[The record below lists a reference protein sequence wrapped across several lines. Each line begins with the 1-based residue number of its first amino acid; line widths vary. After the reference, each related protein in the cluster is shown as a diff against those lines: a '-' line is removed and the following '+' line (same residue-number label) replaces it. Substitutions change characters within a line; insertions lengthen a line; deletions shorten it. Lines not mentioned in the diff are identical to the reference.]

1 MNRLFDIFFSGL
13 GLVIS
18 TPFFIVVSVL
28 IKADSPGP
36 VFFLQE
42 RVGKNGKPF
51 RLVKFRSMRING
63 QPGEAL
69 LTVGEDVRITRI
81 GRFLR
86 KYKLDE
92 LPQLYNVLVGDMSM
106 VGPRPE
112 VKKYVDYYTE
122 EQRTVLSVRPGI
134 TDMASIAY
142 KNENEILK
150 LQPNPEQY
158 YIEHIMPEKI
168 RLNQIFLS
176 NPGPASYFR
185 IIFLTVKSVFMS

>member
-1 MNRLFDIFFSGL
+1 MNRLFDIFFSVL

-42 RVGKNGKPF
+42 RVGKGGKSF
-51 RLVKFRSMRING
+51 RLVKFRSMRRNG
-63 QPGEAL
+63 QTGESL
-69 LTVGEDVRITRI
+69 LTVGEDARITRI

-112 VKKYVDYYTE
+112 VKKYVDCYTE
-122 EQRTVLSVRPGI
+122 EQRRVLSVRPGI

-150 LQPNPEQY
+150 LQADPERY

-176 NPGPASYFR
+176 NPGPANYFR